1 MPRQLY
7 TVIILLLVMS
17 STSADPFCK
26 IVSRGIWPCLSYI
39 RGKHHHKSEKPSY
52 ECCKGMNSIENA
64 LEKYQRDDR
73 AAFLCI
79 SSRIHFSST
88 RYTHALYL
96 CIIRSSLPSVGHSI
110 NFKENLK
117 VANGC

>member
-64 LEKYQRDDR
+64 LEKYQRDDT

-79 SSRIHFSST
+79 SPLVTHMLYIYVLYVHLCLPLAIAPISRKI
-88 RYTHALYL
+88 
-96 CIIRSSLPSVGHSI
+96 
-110 NFKENLK
+110 
-117 VANGC
+117 